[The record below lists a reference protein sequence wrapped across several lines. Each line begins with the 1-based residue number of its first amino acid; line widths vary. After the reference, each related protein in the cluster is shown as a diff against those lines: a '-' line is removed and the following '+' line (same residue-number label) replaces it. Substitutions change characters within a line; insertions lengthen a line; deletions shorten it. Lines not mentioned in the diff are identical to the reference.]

1 MPFDPSVRPLTVTVL
16 TALWTARCDSRVI
29 LQRTRKHANMYPRAR
44 TYTRYLRPWFGEA
57 HGQQHVQAG
66 AAFHR
71 ARSVLPEPPREDF
84 AVEVFLSSHVQPA
97 SAHCS
102 LTQSSTS
109 PPASP
114 RASAGSA

>member
-29 LQRTRKHANMYPRAR
+29 LQRTHKHANMYPRAR
-44 TYTRYLRPWFGEA
+44 TYTGYLRPWFGEA